1 MDTYLSKFHRC
12 LSAFTLAGLLAGTAA
27 AQPVQ
32 PLTLDRI
39 MADPDWIGPAI
50 GAAWWSW
57 DGRSV
62 YYSRKRTGADVH
74 DLVALNL
81 PDGGQ
86 PGSPRILDAAARAGM
101 DAAEPVFNAART
113 QMAFIRTGDVFVRD
127 LGTGALTQLTRTLTA
142 ADDLQWSDA
151 DALTWRS
158 GNDWFGWTAER
169 GVGQIAALLAEDAP
183 AAAPESDPLREHQ
196 LRLFETLRRTRERR
210 DARREQEAQWQREDP
225 TRTSPPVYLGTQVS
239 IYASALSPDGRWL
252 LVVTE
257 PNSADTGRGGQMPRY
272 VNESGYEDT
281 EAVRTRVGR
290 NPPPGHTFWLAN
302 VQDGTLRELALD
314 GLPGI
319 SDDPLAQLRRT
330 AGQPSLNGPRPLR
343 VESRGAAGMAWNTAS
358 RAVALMLHS
367 VDNKDRWLVSIDP
380 ETARVNTEHRL
391 SDPGWIN
398 WDYNQFGWLP
408 GAGGLWL
415 LSEHSGY
422 SHLYITTGNGRV
434 DALTQGQW
442 EASAPVHANGAFYF
456 LCNRAS
462 PGAYE
467 VCRVPARGGE
477 VREVTASGGG
487 IEAFVLSPD
496 GTRLLLR
503 HSGSYLPP
511 QLALADVE
519 GNGAVQPLTDTR
531 SDAYKDHAW
540 LQPEYVQVPSRHG
553 AGHIHGKLYRP
564 QQLQPGRQYP
574 VVLFVHGAGYL
585 QNVTRRY
592 PNYFREQMFH
602 NLLVQRGFIVLDL
615 DYRASKGYGRDW
627 RTAIYRQ
634 MGHPE
639 LDDYLDGIDWLVEH
653 HQGDRARVGMYGGS
667 YGGFLTFMALFRK
680 PGIFKAGAA
689 LRPVA
694 DWRHYNH
701 SYTSNILNT
710 PDIDPEAYLK
720 SSPIEYAVGLQDH
733 LLIAHGMIDDN
744 VFYQDSVLLAQRLI
758 ELRKDQWQMASY
770 PLERH
775 GYVHADSWY
784 DQYRRVLELFE
795 RTLNPPA
802 AESVRNAGVP

>member
-1 MDTYLSKFHRC
+1 MNACLSKFHRW
-12 LSAFTLAGLLAGTAA
+12 LSAVPFALLLAGTAA

-39 MADPDWIGPAI
+39 MAEPDWIGPAI
-50 GAAWWSW
+50 GAAWWAW

-62 YYSRKRTGADVH
+62 YYSQTRSGPD
-74 DLVALNL
+74 L
-81 PDGGQ
+81 PDLFAISLADGD
-86 PGSPRILDAAARAGM
+86 PPRRLDAAARAGM
-101 DAAEPVFNAART
+101 DAAWPVFNAART
-113 QMAFIRTGDVFVRD
+113 QMAFIRNGDVFVRN
-127 LGTGALTQLTRTLTA
+127 LGTGELTQLTRTLSA
-142 ADDLQWSDA
+142 ADNLQWSED
-151 DALTWRS
+151 DALSWRS
-158 GNDWFGWTAER
+158 GGDWFGWSAAR
-169 GVGQIAALLAEDAP
+169 GVGQIAALRAEDAP
-183 AAAPESDPLREHQ
+183 DGTPAADALRETQ
-196 LRLFETLRRTRERR
+196 LRLFDTLRRERERR
-210 DARREQEAQWQREDP
+210 DARREREARWQRDDP
-225 TRTSPPVYLGTQVS
+225 TRTPPPVYLGKAVS
-239 IYASALSPDGRWL
+239 VYASALSPDGRWL

-257 PNSADTGRGGQMPRY
+257 PKSAAAGRAGQMPRY

-290 NPPPGHTFWLAN
+290 NPPPGQRFWLAD

-319 SDDPLAQLRRT
+319 SDDPLAQLRRE
-330 AGQPSLNGPRPLR
+330 AGQPPLGGPRPVR
-343 VESRGAAGMAWNTAS
+343 MESRGAASIAWAADAS
-358 RAVALMLHS
+358 AVALMLHS

-380 ETARVNTEHRL
+380 ASARVALEHRL
-391 SDPGWIN
+391 NDPAWIN
-398 WDYNQFGWLP
+398 WDANAFGWLP
-408 GAGGLWL
+408 PEATSGAGRLWL
-415 LSEHSGY
+415 LSEHTGY
-422 SHLYITTGNGRV
+422 AHLYLTQGNGRV
-434 DALTQGQW
+434 RAVTAGEW
-442 EASAPVHANGAFYF
+442 EVSAPVYANGAFYF
-456 LCNRAS
+456 LCNRAT

-467 VCRVPARGGE
+467 VCRVPASGGG

-496 GTRLLLR
+496 GAQLLV
-503 HSGSYLPP
+503 HYSGSYLPP
-511 QLALADVE
+511 QLALADPE
-519 GNGAVQPLTDTR
+519 GDGALQPLTDTR
-531 SDAYKDHAW
+531 SQTYQEYDW
-540 LQPEYVQVPSRHG
+540 LQPEYVEVPSRHG
-553 AGHIHGKLYRP
+553 AGRIHGKLYRP

-574 VVLFVHGAGYL
+574 IVLFVHGAGYL

-639 LDDYLDGIDWLVEH
+639 LEDYLDGIDWLVEH
-653 HQGDRARVGMYGGS
+653 HQGDRARVGIYGGS
-667 YGGFLTFMALFRK
+667 YGGFLSLMALFRE
-680 PGIFKAGAA
+680 PGVFKAGAA

-710 PDIDPEAYLK
+710 PDIDPQAYLK
-720 SSPIEYAVGLQDH
+720 SSPIEHAAGLQDH

-758 ELRKDQWQMASY
+758 ELRKHNWNLASY

-795 RTLNPPA
+795 RTLNRPTAHSAP
-802 AESVRNAGVP
+802 